1 MLGLRRKAALPSDC
15 NAIDERMTVMA
26 EATTRAKTAA
36 KPAGAATPFEA
47 KVPQF
52 EIPKFELPKFEVPK
66 LEVPA
71 AFREL
76 AERSVAQARDGYER
90 MKAVA
95 EEATD
100 VLEGTYST
108 ASKGATDY
116 TLKAIEAARA
126 NANANFDFACEFVTV
141 KSFSEAVELTSA
153 HARKQFDAFIEQS
166 KDLTAFAQKVAVE
179 TTEPLKSGVTKAF
192 KTAA

>member
-1 MLGLRRKAALPSDC
+1 
-15 NAIDERMTVMA
+15 MA
-26 EATTRAKTAA
+26 EATTRMKTA
-36 KPAGAATPFEA
+36 KPAGPATFEA
-47 KVPQF
+47 KV
-52 EIPKFELPKFEVPK
+52 ETPKFDMPSFGLPKFEVPK

-71 AFREL
+71 AFREM

-100 VLEGTYST
+100 VLEGTYAT

-116 TLKAIEAARA
+116 VLKSIEAARV
-126 NANANFDFACEFVTV
+126 NANANFDFASEFMNV

-153 HARKQFDAFIEQS
+153 HARKQFDTFIEQS
-166 KDLTAFAQKVAVE
+166 KDLTALAQKVAVD
-179 TTEPLKSGVTKAF
+179 TTEPLKSGVDKAF
-192 KTAA
+192 KNAA

>member
-1 MLGLRRKAALPSDC
+1 
-15 NAIDERMTVMA
+15 MA
-26 EATTRAKTAA
+26 EATTRVKTAA
-36 KPAGAATPFEA
+36 KPAGPATFEA
-47 KVPQF
+47 KVDV
-52 EIPKFELPKFEVPK
+52 PKFEMPKFDMPK
-66 LEVPA
+66 MEVPA

-100 VLEGTYST
+100 VLEGTYAT

-126 NANANFDFACEFVTV
+126 NANANFDFACEFMTV

-166 KDLTAFAQKVAVE
+166 KDLTALAQKVAVD
-179 TTEPLKSGVTKAF
+179 TTEPLKSGVDKAF
-192 KTAA
+192 KNAA

>member
-1 MLGLRRKAALPSDC
+1 MLRLRQSAARRSDY
-15 NAIDERMTVMA
+15 NTDTKENVMA
-26 EATTRAKTAA
+26 EATTRVKTAA
-36 KPAGAATPFEA
+36 KPAGAATFEA
-47 KVPQF
+47 KMDVPKFEMPKF
-52 EIPKFELPKFEVPK
+52 EIPKFEVPN

-100 VLEGTYST
+100 VLEGTYAT

-116 TLKAIEAARA
+116 TLKAIEVARA
-126 NANANFDFACEFVTV
+126 NANANFDFACAFMTV

-153 HARKQFDAFIEQS
+153 HARKQFDTFVEQT
-166 KDLTAFAQKVAVE
+166 KDLTAFAQKVAAD
-179 TTEPLKSGVTKAF
+179 TTEPLKSGVNKAF
-192 KTAA
+192 KNAA

>member
-1 MLGLRRKAALPSDC
+1 
-15 NAIDERMTVMA
+15 MA
-26 EATTRAKTAA
+26 EATTRVKTA
-36 KPAGAATPFEA
+36 KPGGPATFEA
-47 KVPQF
+47 KVETPKF
-52 EIPKFELPKFEVPK
+52 DIPKFELPKFEVPK

-100 VLEGTYST
+100 VLEGTYAT
-108 ASKGATDY
+108 ASRGATDY
-116 TLKAIEAARA
+116 TLKAIEAART
-126 NANANFDFACEFVTV
+126 NVNANFDFASELATV
-141 KSFSEAVELTSA
+141 KSLSEAVELTSA

-166 KDLTAFAQKVAVE
+166 KELTALAQKVAVD
-179 TTEPLKSGVTKAF
+179 TTEPLKSGVNKAF
-192 KTAA
+192 KSAA

>member
-1 MLGLRRKAALPSDC
+1 
-15 NAIDERMTVMA
+15 MA
-26 EATTRAKTAA
+26 EATTRVKTAA
-36 KPAGAATPFEA
+36 KPAGAATFEA
-47 KVPQF
+47 KMDVPKF
-52 EIPKFELPKFEVPK
+52 EMPKFELPKFEVPT
-66 LEVPA
+66 LEIPA

-90 MKAVA
+90 MKAAA

-100 VLEGTYST
+100 VLEGTYAT

-116 TLKAIEAARA
+116 VLKSIEAARA
-126 NANANFDFACEFVTV
+126 NANASFDFASEFATV

-166 KDLTAFAQKVAVE
+166 KDLSALAQKVAVD
-179 TTEPLKSGVTKAF
+179 TTEPLKSGVNKAF
-192 KTAA
+192 KNTA